1 MSISA
6 TRTIPQEIESLLI
19 FRRRPQ
25 VKDSKALSALA
36 DNELVSAGPVKTNS
50 SDIAALKTD
59 VAAVKG
65 KIPAAPEE
73 DGTYTL
79 TCTVASGVAT
89 YSWEEQE

>member
-25 VKDSKALSALA
+25 VKDYKMLSALA
-36 DNELVSAGPVKTNS
+36 DNELVSAGPVKENS
-50 SDIAALKTD
+50 ADIAALKADMAT
-59 VAAVKG
+59 VKT
-65 KIPAAPEE
+65 KIPAVPEE
-73 DGTYTL
+73 DGVYTL
-79 TCTVASGVAT
+79 TCTVADGVAT